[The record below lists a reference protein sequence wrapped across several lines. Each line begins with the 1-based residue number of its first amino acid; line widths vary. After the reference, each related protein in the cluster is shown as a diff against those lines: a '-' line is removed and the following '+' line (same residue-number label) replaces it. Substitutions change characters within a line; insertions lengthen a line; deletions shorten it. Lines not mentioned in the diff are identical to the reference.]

1 MAESKRKNST
11 PLGQPAGSLI
21 LKYEGEDDQAYFVSE
36 PDGTRRTFPK
46 NRSVPK
52 PFVDKPAQPLTPAFR
67 LLVAAFVG
75 LAPAGLGTIVL
86 APLAVL
92 WSAVVFFTRPL
103 TPTDRKRVLVV
114 CGAAAA
120 LLVVAIPLSA
130 LFLARLSP

>member
-1 MAESKRKNST
+1 MADSTLKNT
-11 PLGQPAGSLI
+11 TGPGKTAGSII
-21 LKYEGEDDQAYFVSE
+21 LKYEDEDDRAYFVSE

-67 LLVAAFVG
+67 MLVAAFIG

-103 TPTDRKRVLVV
+103 TPADRKRVLVV
-114 CGAAAA
+114 CGVAAA
-120 LLVVAIPLSA
+120 LLAVAIPLSA
-130 LFLARLSP
+130 LFMARLSP